1 MSLSKNQRSLRQWTK
16 EDWGYL
22 NPKDED
28 KPKSERGRYHKREVR
43 ESMTP
48 AQKAAANARKREA
61 GGVGSRARYA
71 GAELAKYRASE
82 K

>member
-1 MSLSKNQRSLRQWTK
+1 MSLSENQRSLKKWTA
-16 EDWGYL
+16 EDWDYL
-22 NPKDED
+22 NPADNG

-48 AQKAAANARKREA
+48 AQKAAANAKKRAA
-61 GGVGSRARYA
+61 GGVGSRAKYA
-71 GAELAKYRASE
+71 GAELTKYRRSE